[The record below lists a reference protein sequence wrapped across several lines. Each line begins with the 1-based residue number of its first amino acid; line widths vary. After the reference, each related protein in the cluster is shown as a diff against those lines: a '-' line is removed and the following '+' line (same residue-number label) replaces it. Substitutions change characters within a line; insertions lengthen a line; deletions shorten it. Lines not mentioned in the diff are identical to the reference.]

1 MIFQVSDLKGKQF
14 LDLLNS
20 DRNGLEPSYI
30 KGRLW
35 LKFFSHFNS
44 LCARAMRAIINHTPI
59 DEYRLWFFPR
69 EEFSCPC
76 RFYPIKT
83 RWHILCKYKRF
94 NNYWNLRRDSIGHF
108 VIFLESNPEVFVFQN
123 TINSLASSRSLS

>member
-20 DRNGLEPSYI
+20 DRNSLEPSYI

-44 LCARAMRAIINHTPI
+44 LCARAMRAIINRI
-59 DEYRLWFFPR
+59 LIGEYKLRFFPR

-76 RFYPIKT
+76 GFYSIET
-83 RWHILCKYKRF
+83 RWHILCECKRF
-94 NNYWNLRRDSIGHF
+94 NNYWNPKRNLIGHF
-108 VIFLESNPEVFVFQN
+108 VIFLEFNPEAFAFQN